1 MPKAHEDLLQ
11 GLAIDEICI
20 GSQQDICTY
29 NEVQVNNR
37 ISVIFDK
44 RDHGGE
50 FSTPALEEKFSLLG
64 VELVLFWWRMCSHG
78 SEHHETVHM
87 YMHD

>member
-64 VELVLFWWRMCSHG
+64 VELLLFWGECA
-78 SEHHETVHM
+78 HM
-87 YMHD
+87 GQNTMKQYMNA